1 MKDFAHFVKVRY
13 KIRFPVPDKQFHY
26 WMGRWFF
33 DERMHAWYGKWAGFI
48 DGDMIFYQISF
59 KYQGL
64 FSLD

>member
-48 DGDMIFYQISF
+48 DGDMIFY
-59 KYQGL
+59 
-64 FSLD
+64 